1 MNRRLFGAFG
11 VLTIVAFTAG
21 GCKSDPLSDLDGTPA
36 RVVTNFSYLQIPL
49 GGTAT
54 VNASV
59 LDARTTPLE
68 VPITFTPCTADVSVA
83 ADPGYNPIPA
93 TSAQVI
99 VTANAPAPTCLRV
112 AGGGIEDT
120 VTINV
125 LPGAFN
131 GGSSSA
137 TPIVGQT
144 FSLYGSALLGFDVG
158 SADIDFGD
166 GISGEIIRRVGDT
179 LTVRVPQPDASG
191 PAPLNVLGIAVKYV
205 PGLVVD
211 LPTATNFTVTPAFGR
226 ASGGPAAFTV
236 PADGDSVEFYDGF
249 TSDLTDYWYP
259 FTVASPDTLV
269 FTVSWD
275 GAADLDAAI
284 CNGVFSGCTGGF
296 GGATV
301 ANPETWTVIFA
312 AAGNYNI
319 MIEQFDTHDEPAHIF
334 KVKVKNP

>member
-21 GCKSDPLSDLDGTPA
+21 SCKSDPLSDLDGNPA
-36 RVVTNFSYLQIPL
+36 SVVTNFSYLQMPL

-59 LDARTTPLE
+59 LDARTTPLA
-68 VPITFTPCTADVSVA
+68 VPITFTPCTPDVSVA
-83 ADPGYNPIPA
+83 TDTGYHPVPA
-93 TSAQVI
+93 TSSQVI

-131 GGSSSA
+131 GASSSA

-144 FSLYGSALLGFDVG
+144 FSLYGSSLLGFDVG

-166 GISGEIIRRVGDT
+166 GITGEIIRRVGDT

-191 PAPLNVLGIAVKYV
+191 VPLNVLGIAVKYV

-211 LPTATNFTVTPAFGR
+211 LPTATSFTVTAAFAR

-249 TSDLTDYWYP
+249 TTDAVDQWYP
-259 FTVASPDTLV
+259 FTVVGSTDTLV
-269 FTVSWD
+269 FTISWA
-275 GAADLDAAI
+275 GAADVDGAI
-284 CNGVFSGCTGGF
+284 CNGSFTGCTGGF
-296 GGATV
+296 AGATG

-312 AAGNYNI
+312 PGNYNVLV
-319 MIEQFDTHDEPAHIF
+319 EQFDTHGEPAHLF